1 MRPRF
6 TADESVGHSAVGSVA
21 DTISAFAPLE
31 IAAWI
36 AGICEAGVADVPLV
50 SVPLS
55 PRALSG
61 AIAPPEPALSAVVK
75 YELPRFFGMMK
86 TFRPVLRPAV
96 DEPAPDAA
104 EDAAGLAGA
113 AELVELE
120 LQAASAI
127 VAAMGSVSARFLAR
141 LRVISLYPFNFVVAD
156 TSWLGAPGRGAGL
169 DD

>member
-1 MRPRF
+1 MPRF
-6 TADESVGHSAVGSVA
+6 MADESVGHSAVGSVA

-55 PRALSG
+55 PRALSA

-86 TFRPVLRPAV
+86 TFRPVLRPAAAGAAL
-96 DEPAPDAA
+96 DAPALDAA
-104 EDAAGLAGA
+104 EDAPVLAGA
-113 AELVELE
+113 AEL
-120 LQAASAI
+120 
-127 VAAMGSVSARFLAR
+127 
-141 LRVISLYPFNFVVAD
+141 
-156 TSWLGAPGRGAGL
+156 
-169 DD
+169 